1 MTVCTKATLV
11 DTLSTLANKWHGR
24 ERLLWLT
31 WELPVEEAGVEGG
44 PACRERG
51 AMRSQ
56 PPCLGSWVVKV
67 VKTLLLKMGCSYE
80 ATFLDDQGG
89 WELMGQAESHHRG
102 VSLLAR

>member
-1 MTVCTKATLV
+1 M
-11 DTLSTLANKWHGR
+11 G
-24 ERLLWLT
+24 
-31 WELPVEEAGVEGG
+31 EAWVEGG
-44 PACRERG
+44 PGCG
-51 AMRSQ
+51 GWGDVTSQ

-102 VSLLAR
+102 VSMLAR